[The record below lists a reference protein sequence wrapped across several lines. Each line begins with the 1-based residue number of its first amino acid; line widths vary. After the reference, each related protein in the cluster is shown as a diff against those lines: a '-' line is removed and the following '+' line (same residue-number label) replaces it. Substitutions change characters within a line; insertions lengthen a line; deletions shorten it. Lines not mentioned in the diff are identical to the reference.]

1 MKKIIILITI
11 LFYFIPL
18 KAQNKKE
25 QIQTLNSSL
34 DSLKQVVLQE
44 RTANY
49 LESEAK
55 NTQILSLNDQLQKV
69 NQRKDS
75 LLFEVNKTQEEKDL
89 LNQEVAKLNRE
100 IEALKKQVEEKHLLN
115 QEVAKSNREIEALK
129 KQLLEKQG
137 GNSTNPFRNSSN
149 FEHFLSYFIS
159 NVYSNTNIDSLVYV
173 SSPVISDLTNSNTDF
188 GRFYNLGAYCN
199 LYNKSSNFG
208 YHGFGSEYFGDKEPD
223 IANLPFFKDKYPDD
237 GYCEEASTP
246 NGVYFSKVDDLPE
259 DVDMET
265 GDYIPAPSKLKN
277 LKKMKV
283 EILNDKWVTTT
294 LYFIQSNNKWF
305 LLYIDDCDCSA

>member
-1 MKKIIILITI
+1 MKKIIIYTI
-11 LFYFIPL
+11 LILYVVPL

-55 NTQILSLNDQLQKV
+55 NTQILSLNDQLQKL

-75 LLFEVNKTQEEKDL
+75 LLFEVNKTQDENHT

-115 QEVAKSNREIEALK
+115 QEVAKLNREMEALK
-129 KQLLEKQG
+129 KQVLELRKK
-137 GNSTNPFRNSSN
+137 NPTNPFRNSIN

-159 NVYSNTNIDSLVYV
+159 YVYSNTNIDSLVYV
-173 SSPVISDLTNSNTDF
+173 SSPVISDLTNSNLDF

-199 LYNKSSNFG
+199 LYRNSSNFG
-208 YHGFGSEYFGDKEPD
+208 YHEFGSEYFGDKEPN
-223 IANLPFFKDKYPDD
+223 IVNLPFFKDKYPDD
-237 GYCEEASTP
+237 GYCEEASSP
-246 NGVYFSKVDDLPE
+246 NGVYFSEVDELPE

-265 GDYIPAPSKLKN
+265 EVHIPTPARLKN
-277 LKKMKV
+277 LKKMRV
-283 EILNDKWVTTT
+283 EILNDKWVTKT

-305 LLYIDDCDCSA
+305 LLYINDCDCSG

>member
-1 MKKIIILITI
+1 MKKIIICTI
-11 LFYFIPL
+11 MLLYVVPL

-44 RTANY
+44 RTANN
-49 LESEAK
+49 LESAAK
-55 NTQILSLNDQLQKV
+55 NTHILSLNDQLEKV

-75 LLFEVNKTQEEKDL
+75 ILFEVNKTQEEKQL

-100 IEALKKQVEEKHLLN
+100 IEALKKQVLEIREKN
-115 QEVAKSNREIEALK
+115 P
-129 KQLLEKQG
+129 
-137 GNSTNPFRNSSN
+137 TNPFRNSSN

-159 NVYSNTNIDSLVYV
+159 NVYSNTNIDSLIYT
-173 SSPVISDLTNSNTDF
+173 SSPLITNLSNSNLDF
-188 GRFYNLGAYCN
+188 GRFYNIGAYCN
-199 LYNKSSNFG
+199 LYRKSNDFG
-208 YHGFGSEYFGDKEPD
+208 YHQFGDEYFGDKEPD
-223 IANLPFFKDKYPDD
+223 IVNLPFFKDKYPDD

-246 NGVYFSKVDDLPE
+246 NGVYFSEVDDLPE

-265 GDYIPAPSKLKN
+265 EVHIPTPSRLKN
-277 LKKMKV
+277 LKKMRV
-283 EILNDKWVTTT
+283 EILNDKWVTKT

-305 LLYIDDCDCSA
+305 LLYINDCDCSA